1 MKGMVHFRI
10 RSLITAVCLLPCA
23 ARGMLSQPAL
33 PAKARADSAKVP
45 APLFTTKDAVAATL
59 FGIGL
64 VAMFPLDERLAKHLT
79 NPGAQANKFFKNAST
94 GVEWIASP
102 GAYVIGGSL
111 YAVGRLGHFERIADL
126 GWHGTEAVFVA
137 DAVTYALKG
146 LNGDEIEPMLRWT
159 AAAGH
164 DLTLIETMPL
174 GMIDEDRT
182 DRYLPLDKVKASLAE
197 RFTMTPLAES
207 SGGPARYF
215 QVEELGARIGFITPL
230 THNFCESCNRVRL
243 TAEGKLYM
251 CLGQDDRVDL
261 RAALR
266 NGGSEALEAALDE
279 AMRLKPQRHNFA
291 IEKAGAAPAVAR
303 HMSVTGG

>member
-1 MKGMVHFRI
+1 MKGMVQVRI

-33 PAKARADSAKVP
+33 PPKAKADSAKVP
-45 APLFTTKDAVAATL
+45 GPLFTTKDAVAATL

-137 DAVTYALKG
+137 DAITFALKG
-146 LNGDEIEPMLRWT
+146 INGRARPFVSNDTNPRNFKFFGGFSNSDRQSFPSGHAT
-159 AAAGH
+159 SAFAAAAAV
-164 DLTLIETMPL
+164 TAETGTWWPKSTWIVGPL
-174 GMIDEDRT
+174 MYGGATMVGLSRMYHNKHWASDVVLGAAIGT
-182 DRYLPLDKVKASLAE
+182 FSGWKIVQYSHAHPTPLDKAIL
-197 RFTMTPLAES
+197 
-207 SGGPARYF
+207 GGHMAVLPTGDGQWA
-215 QVEELGARIGFITPL
+215 L
-230 THNFCESCNRVRL
+230 TW
-243 TAEGKLYM
+243 
-251 CLGQDDRVDL
+251 
-261 RAALR
+261 
-266 NGGSEALEAALDE
+266 
-279 AMRLKPQRHNFA
+279 
-291 IEKAGAAPAVAR
+291 
-303 HMSVTGG
+303 TGEW